1 MFRIEKAAVLGA
13 GTMGAQ
19 IAAHLANASI
29 PTILLDIVPREL
41 TPEEEKKGLTLESKE
56 VRDRFARMGL
66 EAAKKARPAAFFRA
80 DGAALVTVGNFDDD
94 MAKLKDCDLIIE
106 AVVENLDIKRALY
119 ERVETERRPGSI
131 VASNTSGIPIHLLA
145 EGRSDDWRAHFLGV
159 HFFNP
164 PRYLHLVEI
173 IRTEWTKPEVS
184 CALFGFLE
192 ERLGKGVVP
201 AKDRPNFIANR
212 IGTFGALVTIK
223 TMLEDGYT
231 IEEVDKMTGQTMGR
245 PKTATFR
252 TFDLVGLDVFGHV
265 VKNLYE
271 NLPEDEER
279 DVFVAP
285 EFLAQMIG
293 RGILG
298 NKTKGGFYKKQKGD
312 GEKQEIWTLDVAS
325 LEYRPSSK
333 VKLPA
338 LDMAKN
344 IEDLPERIRTLVW
357 GKERV
362 GAFLWKTASR
372 TFRYAVNRIP
382 EIADTIVEVD
392 RAMKWGFNWELG
404 VFETWDAI
412 GVEKSVA
419 RMRAEGQSVPANVE
433 RMLEA
438 GATQFYKTENGQ
450 RFYFDFNSM
459 QYVPETDRQ
468 GVIILKSVKERTGVI
483 KRNAGASLLDLGDGV
498 ACLEFHSKMNA
509 IGGDTLQMI
518 KYSLDEVEKNFRGLV
533 VGNQGPNFSVGA
545 NLMLLLLEA
554 QEENWEDIDL
564 GIRAFQQATMSLR
577 YSPKP
582 VVVAPF
588 QMTFGGGCE
597 MALHADRVRAAAE
610 TYIGLVEVGVGLIPA
625 GAGTKEMLV
634 RAMDSIPKGVTDADP
649 FPFVKRIF
657 ETIAMA
663 KVATSAEEARSFGF
677 LSEDDTISM
686 NSDRLIA
693 DAKQEV
699 LALASTGYVEPQP
712 RTDIL
717 ALGQSALSTIK
728 LGIHQMKRGGFISD
742 YDAVIGERLAR
753 ILTGGD
759 LNHPTR
765 VSEQYLLDLEREAFL
780 SLSGE
785 RKTQERIAHMLKSG
799 KPLRN

>member
-1 MFRIEKAAVLGA
+1 MLRIEKAAVLGA

-19 IAAHLANASI
+19 IAAHLANAGI

-41 TPEEEKKGLTLESKE
+41 TPEEQAKGLSLESKH
-56 VRDRFARMGL
+56 VRNRIARAGL
-66 EAAKKARPAAFFRA
+66 EAAKKARPAAFFTPELTS
-80 DGAALVTVGNFDDD
+80 LVTVGNFDDD
-94 MAKLKDCDLIIE
+94 MARLKDCDLILE
-106 AVVENLDIKRALY
+106 AVVENLDIKRKLY
-119 ERVETERRPGSI
+119 ERVEQFRSPSSI
-131 VASNTSGIPIHLLA
+131 VASNTSGIPISELA
-145 EGRSDDWRAHFLGV
+145 EGRTEDFRAHFLGI

-173 IRTEWTKPEVS
+173 IPTKWTKPEVS
-184 CALFGFLE
+184 CQVAGFLDQ
-192 ERLGKGVVP
+192 RLGKGVVP

-212 IGTFGALVTIK
+212 IGTFGAMMTIK
-223 TMLEDGYT
+223 TMLEDGYS
-231 IEEVDKMTGQTMGR
+231 IEEVDKITGQSVGR

-271 NLPEDEER
+271 ALAEDDER
-279 DVFVAP
+279 EVFVAP
-285 EFLAQMIG
+285 EFLTQMIG

-298 NKTKGGFYKKQKGD
+298 NKTRGGFYKKQKGE
-312 GEKQEIWTLDVAS
+312 GEKQEIWTLDYAS
-325 LEYRPSSK
+325 LEYRPAAK

-344 IEDLPERIRTLVW
+344 IEETPARIKALVW
-357 GKERV
+357 GKDRV
-362 GAFLWKTASR
+362 GAFLWKNMSR
-372 TFRYAVNRIP
+372 TFRYAANRIP
-382 EIADTIVEVD
+382 EIADTVLEID

-419 RMRAEGQSVPANVE
+419 RMREEGQTVPENVQK
-433 RMLEA
+433 MLDA
-438 GATQFYKTENGQ
+438 GATSFYKTEAG
-450 RFYFDFNSM
+450 REFYFDFATAK
-459 QYVPETDRQ
+459 YVPVNEQ
-468 GVIILKSVKERTGVI
+468 PGVIILKSVRERTGVI
-483 KRNAGASLLDLGDGV
+483 KKNAGASLVDLGDGV

-509 IGGDTLQMI
+509 IGGDTLQML
-518 KYSLDEVEKNFRGLV
+518 KASLAEVDKNFVGLV
-533 VGNQGPNFSVGA
+533 VGNEGVNFSVGA

-554 QEENWEDIDL
+554 QEENWEEIDMI
-564 GIRAFQQATMSLR
+564 IRAFQNATMSLR

-597 MALHADRVRAAAE
+597 MALHGDRVRAAAE

-625 GAGTKEMLV
+625 GGGTKEMLV
-634 RAMDSIPKGVTDADP
+634 RALDAIPKGATDADP
-649 FPFVKRIF
+649 FPFVKRAF

-677 LSEDDTISM
+677 LSADDSISM
-686 NSDRLIA
+686 NRDRLLA

-699 LALASTGYVEPQP
+699 LSLAATGYIEPQQ
-712 RTDIL
+712 RTDVL
-717 ALGQSALSTIK
+717 ALGLPALATIK

-742 YDAVIGERLAR
+742 YDALIGEKLAR

-780 SLSGE
+780 SLCGE
-785 RKTQERIAHMLKSG
+785 RKTQERIGHMLKSG